1 MRGKDEAKEKHK
13 LGSVCNQQPSEVF
26 KHSGDCQVCDL
37 DLPVSSVVGELDEEE
52 LGDKTRRLQ
61 VLRQSTAC

>member
-52 LGDKTRRLQ
+52 LGDKTN
-61 VLRQSTAC
+61 